1 MIPYLV
7 LGATY
12 GFAAAVQ
19 PGQFQAY
26 LVSEALS
33 NGWRRTLPVA
43 FAPIL
48 SDLPIIAVVVLV
60 LTQVPPV
67 MVHGLQLVGGL
78 FVLYLA
84 WGAFRTYRHDAPA
97 APATAAPV
105 HQTVVKAALVNLLNP
120 NPYLAWALVL
130 GPFLLRA
137 WREAPSHG
145 IAFVAAFYVAI
156 VAVGAAIVVLVSAAH
171 AFGPRV
177 ARSLVGVSAVAL
189 AGFGFYQLWAGATAL
204 F

>member
-1 MIPYLV
+1 MIPYLI

-84 WGAFRTYRHDAPA
+84 WGAFRTYRHYAPA
-97 APATAAPV
+97 APAAAAPV

-145 IAFVAAFYVAI
+145 IAFVAAFYTAI

-177 ARSLVGVSAVAL
+177 ARSLVGLSAAAL
-189 AGFGFYQLWAGATAL
+189 AGFGLYQLWAGATAL

>member
-84 WGAFRTYRHDAPA
+84 WGAFRTYRHYAPA

-145 IAFVAAFYVAI
+145 IAFVASFYVAI

-189 AGFGFYQLWAGATAL
+189 AGFGLYQLWAGATAL